1 MSTTPGATA
10 VRASVAFLKI
20 QEFAR
25 RPVMD
30 QMRLRA
36 QLEAVI
42 AVITAEL
49 ASASRIV
56 LDASDGAAI
65 VVLGDPAAML
75 RAAER
80 ALAADAAGLPLSVG
94 INHGAVQLADGGKGD
109 DGMNGDGISVA
120 ANIADFASPS
130 RLLAS
135 SDFRDALADA
145 SPGAETCLA
154 PAGVLT
160 DPGLRSHEL
169 FGPDVRG
176 LRRRRQRYA
185 ALAAVAVITGIAA
198 GVAYRISLEGHEK
211 FFGGLQAKGAGYL
224 NASFARLRFW
234 EVPPS
239 QIVPPPRGKAARD
252 KGRG

>member
-1 MSTTPGATA
+1 MTTTPGATA

-65 VVLGDPAAML
+65 VVLGDPSGAL
-75 RAAER
+75 RAGER

-120 ANIADFASPS
+120 ANIADFAAPS

-135 SDFRDALADA
+135 RAFRDALADA
-145 SPGAETCLA
+145 NPGAETCLV

-176 LRRRRQRYA
+176 LRRRQLRFA
-185 ALAAVAVITGIAA
+185 ALAVVAFLAFLAA
-198 GVAYRISLEGHEK
+198 GVAYRISLEGPEK
-211 FFGGLQAKGAGYL
+211 FFGGLQAKAAGYL
-224 NASFARLRFW
+224 SAGLSRVKFW

-239 QIVPPPRGKAARD
+239 QIAPPFRGKAARD

>member
-1 MSTTPGATA
+1 MGRCSFPTA
-10 VRASVAFLKI
+10 K
-20 QEFAR
+20 
-25 RPVMD
+25 
-30 QMRLRA
+30 
-36 QLEAVI
+36 
-42 AVITAEL
+42 
-49 ASASRIV
+49 
-56 LDASDGAAI
+56 
-65 VVLGDPAAML
+65 
-75 RAAER
+75 
-80 ALAADAAGLPLSVG
+80 
-94 INHGAVQLADGGKGD
+94 GG

-145 SPGAETCLA
+145 SPGAETRLA

-169 FGPDVRG
+169 FGPDVQG
-176 LRRRRQRYA
+176 PRRRRQRYA
-185 ALAAVAVITGIAA
+185 AFAVAVVVAGIAA
-198 GVAYRISLEGHEK
+198 GVAYRVSLEGSER

-224 NASFARLRFW
+224 SAGLSRLRFW

-239 QIVPPPRGKAARD
+239 QIAPPLRGKAARD